1 MNIVFQKNEEVRVV
15 GFLLTIRNRV
25 MRNHL
30 GLHQITTILLF
41 LLVLALSVPTIPA
54 FGASDN
60 LISKGAEA
68 RAKGRLVLAEQL
80 FTQAAA
86 ANPEGYR
93 AMKALAEI
101 KFELGKLEEA
111 NGLIDRLL
119 ALKVTGGRQ
128 VLVYLKDAKEP
139 VPGELVDETVV
150 KMEISEESS
159 SPYIKDPMFVP
170 VEYYRIFMSN
180 DGKVKIFPKNQVS
193 IKYVGIP
200 RIIRERVVELQ
211 EKVKKKMIA
220 STQAGEPVEMVILKG
235 GCLKMGSEKGS
246 SLERPAHEV
255 CVSSFTM
262 DKYEVTQ
269 KDFQAK
275 MDGNPSLFP
284 GANLPADSVTWME
297 ATEYCQKSGKRLPTE
312 AEWEY
317 AARGGTTSEFYWGE
331 QIEPGKANF
340 CDRECALNVR
350 FPEISDGFK
359 NTAPVGSFPPNPF
372 GLYDMAGNVSE
383 WVFDS
388 YHESYYIISPKE
400 NPKGALLQ
408 VSQKPGQGEPDS
420 LFLAERSASR
430 KVVRGGAWESTAFM
444 LRPSSRKVFYPGYRI
459 EGVGFR
465 CAADLK

>member
-1 MNIVFQKNEEVRVV
+1 MKNYPESHRIHIVTFC
-15 GFLLTIRNRV
+15 
-25 MRNHL
+25 
-30 GLHQITTILLF
+30 LF
-41 LLVLALSVPTIPA
+41 VLAVSVSPISA
-54 FGASDN
+54 FGAGEN
-60 LISKGAEA
+60 LIAKGEQA
-68 RAKGRLVLAEQL
+68 RAKGKLVLAENF

-101 KFELGKLEEA
+101 KFELGKVKEA
-111 NGLIDRLL
+111 NNLIDRLL

-128 VLVYLKDAKEP
+128 VLIYLKDKTEP
-139 VPGELVDETVV
+139 ISGELVDETVV

-159 SPYIKDPMFVP
+159 SPYIKNQMLMPT
-170 VEYYRIFMSN
+170 EYYRIFLSN
-180 DGKVKIFPKNQVS
+180 DGKVKLFPKSQVS

-200 RIIRERVVELQ
+200 RIIRERVVELR

-220 STQAGEPVEMVILKG
+220 SAQAGKPVEMVVIKG
-235 GCLKMGSEKGS
+235 GCFKMGSDQGS
-246 SLERPAHEV
+246 PLERPAHEV

-297 ATEYCQKSGKRLPTE
+297 ASEYCQKSGKRLPTE

-317 AARGGTTSEFYWGE
+317 AARGNTTSEFYWGE
-331 QIEPGKANF
+331 QIESGKANF

-350 FPEISDGFK
+350 SPEISDGFK
-359 NTAPVGSFPPNPF
+359 NTAPIGSFSPNPF
-372 GLYDMAGNVSE
+372 GLHDMAGNVSE

-388 YHESYYIISPKE
+388 YHEGYYIISPKE

-408 VSQKPGQGEPDS
+408 ISQKPGQGEPDS

-430 KVVRGGAWESTAFM
+430 KVVRGGAWETTAFM

-465 CAADLK
+465 CAADVK

>member
-1 MNIVFQKNEEVRVV
+1 MKNRPE
-15 GFLLTIRNRV
+15 
-25 MRNHL
+25 
-30 GLHQITTILLF
+30 LHRISTATFF
-41 LLVLALSVPTIPA
+41 LLVLALSVSPIPA
-54 FGASDN
+54 FGADDN
-60 LISKGAEA
+60 LISQGEQA
-68 RAKGRLVLAEQL
+68 RAKGKMIVAEKL
-80 FTQAAA
+80 FAQAAA
-86 ANPEGYR
+86 ANPQGYR

-101 KFELGKLEEA
+101 KFELGKLKEA
-111 NGLIDRLL
+111 NDLIERLL
-119 ALKVTGGRQ
+119 TLQVTGGRL
-128 VLVYLKDAKEP
+128 VLVYLKDEKEP
-139 VPGELVDETVV
+139 ISGELVDETVV
-150 KMEISEESS
+150 KMEISEEDSG
-159 SPYIKDPMFVP
+159 PYMKNPMFMP
-170 VEYYRIFMSN
+170 VEYYRIFLSK
-180 DGKVKIFPKNQVS
+180 DGKVKIFPKSQVR

-200 RIIRERVVELQ
+200 RIIRERVVELR

-220 STQAGEPVEMVILKG
+220 SIQAGKPVEMVILKG
-235 GCLKMGSEKGS
+235 GCFEMGSDKGGALEK
-246 SLERPAHEV
+246 PAHEV

-275 MDGNPSLFP
+275 MNGNPSLFP

-317 AARGGTTSEFYWGE
+317 AARGGTASEFYWGE

-359 NTAPVGSFPPNPF
+359 NTAPIGSFSPNPF

-388 YHESYYIISPKE
+388 YHEGYYIISPKE

-408 VSQKPGQGEPDS
+408 VSQKPRQGEPDS

-430 KVVRGGAWESTAFM
+430 KVVRGGAWETTTFM

>member
-1 MNIVFQKNEEVRVV
+1 MKNR
-15 GFLLTIRNRV
+15 LRP
-25 MRNHL
+25 
-30 GLHQITTILLF
+30 HQISTITFFLF
-41 LLVLALSVPTIPA
+41 VLTWSVSPIPA
-54 FGASDN
+54 LGASEN
-60 LISKGAEA
+60 LISKGVAA
-68 RAKGRLVLAEQL
+68 RAKGKIVLAEKL

-86 ANPEGYR
+86 DNPQGYR

-101 KFELGKLEEA
+101 KFEMGKVEEA
-111 NGLIDRLL
+111 NDLIERLL

-128 VLVYLKDAKEP
+128 VLVYLKDEKEP

-159 SPYIKDPMFVP
+159 GPYIKNPMFMP
-170 VEYYRIFMSN
+170 TEYYRIFLSN
-180 DGKVKIFPKNQVS
+180 DGKVKLFPKSQVS

-220 STQAGEPVEMVILKG
+220 NASAGEPVEMIPLKG
-235 GCLKMGSEKGS
+235 GCFQMGSDKGS
-246 SLERPAHEV
+246 SLEKPAHEV
-255 CVSSFTM
+255 CVSAFKM

-284 GANLPADSVTWME
+284 GANLPVDSVTWME
-297 ATEYCQKSGKRLPTE
+297 ATKYCQKSGKRLPTE

-331 QIEPGKANF
+331 QIEQGKANF

-359 NTAPVGSFPPNPF
+359 NTAPVGSFSPNPF
-372 GLYDMAGNVSE
+372 GLHDMAGNVSE

-388 YHESYYIISPKE
+388 YHEGFYIISPKE

-408 VSQKPGQGEPDS
+408 VSQKPIEGEPDS

-430 KVVRGGAWESTAFM
+430 KVVRGGAWETTDFM

-465 CAADLK
+465 CAADFK

>member
-1 MNIVFQKNEEVRVV
+1 MKNRLRPHPISTIAFFVF
-15 GFLLTIRNRV
+15 
-25 MRNHL
+25 
-30 GLHQITTILLF
+30 
-41 LLVLALSVPTIPA
+41 VLALSGSPIPA
-54 FGASDN
+54 LGANEN
-60 LISKGAEA
+60 LISKGEQA
-68 RAKGRLVLAEQL
+68 RAKDKIVLAEKL

-86 ANPEGYR
+86 DNPQGYR
-93 AMKALAEI
+93 ALKALAEI
-101 KFELGKLEEA
+101 KFELGKVKEA
-111 NGLIDRLL
+111 NDLIERLL
-119 ALKVTGGRQ
+119 ALKVTGGRLVQ
-128 VLVYLKDAKEP
+128 VFLKDEKEP

-159 SPYIKDPMFVP
+159 GPYIKNPMFMRT
-170 VEYYRIFMSN
+170 EYYRIFLSN
-180 DGKVKIFPKNQVS
+180 DGKVKLFPKSQVS

-220 STQAGEPVEMVILKG
+220 GTQAGGPVEMVILKA
-235 GCLKMGSEKGS
+235 GCFEMGSEKGS
-246 SLERPAHEV
+246 PLERPAHEV

-269 KDFQAK
+269 KYFQAK
-275 MDGNPSLFP
+275 MNGNPSLFP

-297 ATEYCQKSGKRLPTE
+297 AREYCQKSGKRLPTE

-317 AARGGTTSEFYWGE
+317 AARGGATSEFYWGE
-331 QIEPGKANF
+331 QIESGKANF

-372 GLYDMAGNVSE
+372 GLYDMAGNISE

-388 YHESYYIISPKE
+388 YHEGYYIISPRE
-400 NPKGALLQ
+400 NPQGALIQ
-408 VSQKPGQGEPDS
+408 VSQKPREGEPDS

-430 KVVRGGAWESTAFM
+430 KVVRGGAWETTPFM

>member
-1 MNIVFQKNEEVRVV
+1 MK
-15 GFLLTIRNRV
+15 
-25 MRNHL
+25 
-30 GLHQITTILLF
+30 ILSSHHNSTVTFF
-41 LLVLALSVPTIPA
+41 LLVLILIGFPISV
-54 FGASDN
+54 FGEGKN
-60 LISKGAEA
+60 LVSKGEQA
-68 RAKGRLVLAEQL
+68 RAKDKMVLAEKL

-86 ANPEGYR
+86 ANPQGYR

-101 KFELGKLEEA
+101 KFELGKVKEA
-111 NGLIDRLL
+111 NDLIERLL
-119 ALKVTGGRQ
+119 ALKVTGGRLVQ
-128 VLVYLKDAKEP
+128 VYLKDEKEP

-159 SPYIKDPMFVP
+159 GPYIKNPMFMRT
-170 VEYYRIFMSN
+170 EYYRIFMSN
-180 DGKVKIFPKNQVS
+180 DGKVKLFPKSQVS

-211 EKVKKKMIA
+211 EKVRKKMIA
-220 STQAGEPVEMVILKG
+220 GTQAGGPVEMVILKE
-235 GCLKMGSEKGS
+235 GCFNMGSEKGS
-246 SLERPAHEV
+246 PLERPVHEV

-269 KDFQAK
+269 KYFQAK
-275 MDGNPSLFP
+275 MNGNPSLFP

-297 ATEYCQKSGKRLPTE
+297 AREYCQKSGKRLPTE

-317 AARGGTTSEFYWGE
+317 AARGGATSEFYWGE
-331 QIEPGKANF
+331 HIEPGKANF

-359 NTAPVGSFPPNPF
+359 HTAPVGSFPPNPF

-388 YHESYYIISPKE
+388 YHEGYYIISPRK
-400 NPKGALLQ
+400 NPQGALIQ
-408 VSQKPGQGEPDS
+408 VSQKPREGEPDS

-430 KVVRGGAWESTAFM
+430 KVVRGGAWETTAFM
-444 LRPSSRKVFYPGYRI
+444 IRPSSRKVFYPGYRI

>member
-1 MNIVFQKNEEVRVV
+1 MNEGVGVV
-15 GFLLTIRNRV
+15 EFLFNIRNRA
-25 MRNHL
+25 MNNHL
-30 GLHQITTILLF
+30 GPHQISTITFFLF
-41 LLVLALSVPTIPA
+41 VLALSVSPIPA

-60 LISKGAEA
+60 LISKGAAA
-68 RAKGRLVLAEQL
+68 RAKGKLALAEKF

-86 ANPEGYR
+86 ANPQGYR

-101 KFELGKLEEA
+101 KFELGKVKEA
-111 NGLIDRLL
+111 NDLIERLL

-128 VLVYLKDAKEP
+128 VLVYLKDEKEA
-139 VPGELVDETVV
+139 VSGELVDETVV
-150 KMEISEESS
+150 KMEMSEESS
-159 SPYIKDPMFVP
+159 GPYMKNPMLMP
-170 VEYYRIFMSN
+170 TEYYRIFLSN
-180 DGKVKIFPKNQVS
+180 DGKVKLFPKSQVS
-193 IKYVGIP
+193 IKYLGIP

-220 STQAGEPVEMVILKG
+220 STQAGGPVAMVILKG
-235 GCLKMGSEKGS
+235 GCFEMGNEKGGP
-246 SLERPAHEV
+246 LERPAHEV
-255 CVSSFTM
+255 CVASFTM

-269 KDFQAK
+269 KYFQAK
-275 MDGNPSLFP
+275 MNGNPSLFP
-284 GANLPADSVTWME
+284 GANLPVDSVTWME
-297 ATEYCQKSGKRLPTE
+297 ANEYCQKSGKRLATE

-331 QIEPGKANF
+331 QMEPGKANF

-359 NTAPVGSFPPNPF
+359 HTAPVSSFPPNPF
-372 GLYDMAGNVSE
+372 GLHDMAGNVSE

-388 YHESYYIISPKE
+388 YHEGYYIISPRD

-408 VSQKPGQGEPDS
+408 ISQKPRQGEPDS

-430 KVVRGGAWESTAFM
+430 KVVRGGAWETTAFM

>member
-1 MNIVFQKNEEVRVV
+1 MKKR
-15 GFLLTIRNRV
+15 LW
-25 MRNHL
+25 H
-30 GLHQITTILLF
+30 HQISTITFFLF
-41 LLVLALSVPTIPA
+41 VLTWSVSPIPA
-54 FGASDN
+54 LGASQN
-60 LISKGAEA
+60 LISKGEAA
-68 RAKGRLVLAEQL
+68 RAKGKMVLAEKF

-86 ANPEGYR
+86 DNPQGY
-93 AMKALAEI
+93 KALKSLAEI
-101 KFELGKLEEA
+101 KFEMGKVEEA
-111 NGLIDRLL
+111 NDLIELLL

-128 VLVYLKDAKEP
+128 VLVYLKDEKEP

-159 SPYIKDPMFVP
+159 SRYIKNPMFVP
-170 VEYYRIFMSN
+170 TEYYRIFLSN
-180 DGKVKIFPKNQVS
+180 DQKVKLFPKSQVS

-220 STQAGEPVEMVILKG
+220 NASAGEPVEMIPLKG
-235 GCLKMGSEKGS
+235 GCFQMGSDKGS
-246 SLERPAHEV
+246 PLERPAHKV
-255 CVSSFTM
+255 CVSAFKM

-284 GANLPADSVTWME
+284 GADLPVDSITWME
-297 ATEYCQKSGKRLPTE
+297 ATEYCKKSGKRLPTE

-331 QIEPGKANF
+331 QIEQGKANF
-340 CDRECALNVR
+340 CGRECVLNIR
-350 FPEISDGFK
+350 YPAISDGFK
-359 NTAPVGSFPPNPF
+359 NTAPIGSFSPNPF
-372 GLYDMAGNVSE
+372 GLHDMAGNVSE

-388 YHESYYIISPKE
+388 YHEGFYITSPKE
-400 NPKGALLQ
+400 NPQGALLQ
-408 VSQKPGQGEPDS
+408 VSQKPRQGEPDS

-430 KVVRGGAWESTAFM
+430 KVVRGGAWETTAFM

>member
-1 MNIVFQKNEEVRVV
+1 MKSRLGHNQIFTIIF
-15 GFLLTIRNRV
+15 FLFVLTW
-25 MRNHL
+25 
-30 GLHQITTILLF
+30 
-41 LLVLALSVPTIPA
+41 SVSPISA
-54 FGASDN
+54 FGASEN
-60 LISKGAEA
+60 LISKGEEALSKGKIVVAE
-68 RAKGRLVLAEQL
+68 KL
-80 FTQAAA
+80 FSQAAV
-86 ANPEGYR
+86 ANPQGYR

-101 KFELGKLEEA
+101 KFELGKLKEA
-111 NGLIDRLL
+111 NDLIERLL
-119 ALKVTGGRQ
+119 TLRVTGGRQ
-128 VLVYLKDAKEP
+128 VLLYLKDEKEP
-139 VPGELVDETVV
+139 VSGELVDETVV

-159 SPYIKDPMFVP
+159 SLYIKDPIFMP
-170 VEYYRIFMSN
+170 VEYYRIFLSKN
-180 DGKVKIFPKNQVS
+180 GKVKIFPKSQVH

-220 STQAGEPVEMVILKG
+220 STQAGGPVEMVILKG
-235 GCLKMGSEKGS
+235 GCFSMGNDKGS
-246 SLERPAHEV
+246 PLERPAHEV

-297 ATEYCQKSGKRLPTE
+297 ATKYCQKSGKRLPTE

-317 AARGGTTSEFYWGE
+317 AARGDTTSKFYWGE
-331 QIEPGKANF
+331 QIESGKANF

-359 NTAPVGSFPPNPF
+359 NTAPIGSFSPNSF

-388 YHESYYIISPKE
+388 YYEGYYIISPRE
-400 NPKGALLQ
+400 NPRGALLQ
-408 VSQKPGQGEPDS
+408 VSQKPREGEPDS

-430 KVVRGGAWESTAFM
+430 KVVRGGAWETTAFM

>member
-1 MNIVFQKNEEVRVV
+1 MKIILSSHHNSTVTFFLFVLILIGFPISVFGEGEN
-15 GFLLTIRNRV
+15 
-25 MRNHL
+25 
-30 GLHQITTILLF
+30 
-41 LLVLALSVPTIPA
+41 LV
-54 FGASDN
+54 
-60 LISKGAEA
+60 SKGEQA
-68 RAKGRLVLAEQL
+68 RAKDKMVLAEKL

-86 ANPEGYR
+86 ANPQGYR

-101 KFELGKLEEA
+101 KFELGKVKEA
-111 NGLIDRLL
+111 NDLIERLL
-119 ALKVTGGRQ
+119 ALKVTGGRLVQ
-128 VLVYLKDAKEP
+128 VYLKDEKEP

-159 SPYIKDPMFVP
+159 GPYIKNPMFMRT
-170 VEYYRIFMSN
+170 EYYRIFMSN
-180 DGKVKIFPKNQVS
+180 DGKVKLFPKSQVS

-220 STQAGEPVEMVILKG
+220 GTQAGGPVEMVTLKE
-235 GCLKMGSEKGS
+235 GCFNMGSEKGS
-246 SLERPAHEV
+246 PLERPVHEV

-275 MDGNPSLFP
+275 MNGNPSLFP

-297 ATEYCQKSGKRLPTE
+297 AREYCQKSGKRLPTE

-317 AARGGTTSEFYWGE
+317 AARGGATSEFYWGE
-331 QIEPGKANF
+331 HIEPGKANF

-359 NTAPVGSFPPNPF
+359 NTAPVGSFSPNPF
-372 GLYDMAGNVSE
+372 GLYDMAGNISE

-388 YHESYYIISPKE
+388 YHEGYYIISPRE
-400 NPKGALLQ
+400 NPQGALIQ
-408 VSQKPGQGEPDS
+408 VSQKPREGEPDS

-430 KVVRGGAWESTAFM
+430 KVVRGGAWETTPFM

>member
-1 MNIVFQKNEEVRVV
+1 MKNRLRPHPISTIAFFVF
-15 GFLLTIRNRV
+15 
-25 MRNHL
+25 
-30 GLHQITTILLF
+30 
-41 LLVLALSVPTIPA
+41 VLALSGSPIPA
-54 FGASDN
+54 LGANEN
-60 LISKGAEA
+60 LISKGEQA
-68 RAKGRLVLAEQL
+68 RAKDKIVLAEKL

-86 ANPEGYR
+86 DNPQGYR
-93 AMKALAEI
+93 ALKALAEI
-101 KFELGKLEEA
+101 KFELGKVKEA
-111 NGLIDRLL
+111 NDLIERLL
-119 ALKVTGGRQ
+119 ALKVTGGRLVQ
-128 VLVYLKDAKEP
+128 VFLKDEKEP

-159 SPYIKDPMFVP
+159 GPYIKNPMFMRT
-170 VEYYRIFMSN
+170 EYYRIFLSN
-180 DGKVKIFPKNQVS
+180 DGKVKLFPKSQVS

-220 STQAGEPVEMVILKG
+220 DTQAGGPVEMVTLKA
-235 GCLKMGSEKGS
+235 GCFEMGSEKGS
-246 SLERPAHEV
+246 PLERPAHEV

-269 KDFQAK
+269 KYFQAK
-275 MDGNPSLFP
+275 MNGNPSLFP

-297 ATEYCQKSGKRLPTE
+297 AREYCQKSGKRLPTE

-317 AARGGTTSEFYWGE
+317 AARGGATSEFYWGE
-331 QIEPGKANF
+331 QLESGKANF

-372 GLYDMAGNVSE
+372 GLYDMAGNISE

-388 YHESYYIISPKE
+388 YHEGYYIISPRE
-400 NPKGALLQ
+400 NPQGALIQ
-408 VSQKPGQGEPDS
+408 VSQKPREGEPDS

-430 KVVRGGAWESTAFM
+430 KVVRGGAWETTPFM